1 MQVNAQTWFPVG
13 AEWTYTIVYPQ
24 SDISFRTI
32 KINCLRDTNIQG
44 IDARILTEGS
54 ACSGCKSEN
63 IFYYDSTDDI
73 VYQYIIDQFK
83 PYLDFSKNAGE
94 TYYLYFYNMDNYPG
108 EFCDSILLEVDSV
121 VTHQIMGKN
130 IRYQYIKRVN
140 DDFHYFNGPIIEFMG
155 SASGFYPEY
164 GACDHSVFSGLRCY
178 ADTLFTYYA
187 DPIFEE
193 KGCDYDVSIKA
204 FNKQQSLTLYPNPAN
219 NQLTLD
225 NGQAIMNEIQIFNL
239 LGKEVK
245 HFQLNDT
252 KVSLDI
258 NDLPKGFYF
267 LHILTDK
274 GMINKSFV
282 KE

>member
-1 MQVNAQTWFPVG
+1 
-13 AEWTYTIVYPQ
+13 
-24 SDISFRTI
+24 
-32 KINCLRDTNIQG
+32 
-44 IDARILTEGS
+44 
-54 ACSGCKSEN
+54 
-63 IFYYDSTDDI
+63 
-73 VYQYIIDQFK
+73 
-83 PYLDFSKNAGE
+83 
-94 TYYLYFYNMDNYPG
+94 
-108 EFCDSILLEVDSV
+108 
-121 VTHQIMGKN
+121 
-130 IRYQYIKRVN
+130 
-140 DDFHYFNGPIIEFMG
+140 MG

-225 NGQAIMNEIQIFNL
+225 NGKEIINEIQIFDM

-245 HFQLNDT
+245 HIFIKDT
-252 KVSLDI
+252 KTTLNI
-258 NDLPKGFYF
+258 NELNNGFYF
-267 LHILTDK
+267 LRIQTER
-274 GMINKSFV
+274 GIINKRFV